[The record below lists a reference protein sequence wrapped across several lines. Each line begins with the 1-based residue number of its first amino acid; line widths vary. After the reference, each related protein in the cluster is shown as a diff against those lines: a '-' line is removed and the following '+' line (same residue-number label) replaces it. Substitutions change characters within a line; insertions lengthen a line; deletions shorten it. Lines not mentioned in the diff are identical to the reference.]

1 MDRKFNGL
9 MKVLNEITYEHK
21 YLEKEEAQGSIKG
34 PEPWLS
40 ALRKKTL
47 I

>member
-1 MDRKFNGL
+1 MDWKFNGL
-9 MKVLNEITYEHK
+9 MKELNEITYEHK
-21 YLEKEEAQGSIKG
+21 YLETEEAQGSIKG

-40 ALRKKTL
+40 AHRKKTL